1 MKIAYNTCYG
11 GFGLSKEAI
20 LLGKKLSGNDMWSCP
35 SFDTS
40 TRGDPI
46 LIQVIETLG
55 SKANG
60 RCADLSI
67 KEIPDGSRYDID
79 EYDGWEDILPPR
91 EKGWD

>member
-1 MKIAYNTCYG
+1 MLRRIWFK
-11 GFGLSKEAI
+11 
-20 LLGKKLSGNDMWSCP
+20 LGKKLSDDTTWGCP

-40 TRGDPI
+40 TREDPI

-60 RCADLSI
+60 YCADLSI
-67 KEIPDGSRYDID
+67 QEIPDGSRYEID
-79 EYDGWEDILPPR
+79 EYDGWETILPPR